1 MPRETKAENKMIQIK
16 VYLWT
21 DQLAPKKGAILPK
34 HAWEGGWVFLPAN
47 KLHGI
52 RANRKKA
59 FHRFSELLDTVG
71 DILRQNGINIHE
83 APPRRKTASKSVAT

>member
-21 DQLAPKKGAILPK
+21 DQLAPKEGAILPK

-52 RANRKKA
+52 RANRKKHSTD
-59 FHRFSELLDTVG
+59 FQSYSTQLGT
-71 DILRQNGINIHE
+71 
-83 APPRRKTASKSVAT
+83 S